1 MVQAEPPGCAH
12 VLPVPDGLTVHVVG
26 RLTPAVLSFLLPVI
40 SVLSGSGRR
49 QALLY
54 INNEGS
60 PKLMTAVPDDVHRVD
75 VRDSD
80 SVWLRCTAMFRALQQ
95 FSLQYPIDVVHVHG
109 LLPALAAAR
118 LLRGSAKRG
127 VDVVFSPHSSRIFGW
142 TLVKHAVFRCV
153 RSPSV
158 GSSAVS
164 VLVNLQ
170 SEARL
175 LAPFGGFAVQ
185 VIDCPVP
192 PVFFD
197 TPRNEAGRP
206 LLLSCNVAC
215 HRAAVDGFL
224 RVAVLLNDDRL
235 GINFNWIGNTEADAV
250 KALQAAGVAC
260 FEASTSSFRADQFS
274 TAWVYLATCDERGF
288 PMHLVEAMA
297 AGLPCVALD
306 TEVHRSVVVQGETGY
321 LYANVREMLERIGQ
335 LVDSQQLRHRLGQNA
350 RRVAELRLA
359 KRCFSIGFGMQS
371 TRTRSRCR
379 HLGMAFVRHQN
390 PLGNYTH
397 RFPDMLLTD
406 CIWLYVCI
414 GG

>member
-1 MVQAEPPGCAH
+1 MVQAKPPGCAH

-40 SVLSGSGRR
+40 RVLSSSGRR

-54 INNEGS
+54 INDEGGL
-60 PKLMTAVPDDVHRVD
+60 KLSMAVPNDVHRVH

-80 SVWLRCTAMFRALQQ
+80 SVWLRCTALFRALQQ
-95 FSLQYPIDVVHVHG
+95 FCLQYPIDVVHVHG
-109 LLPALAAAR
+109 LLPAVAAAR
-118 LLRGSAKRG
+118 LLRGSAKRR

-142 TLVKHAVFRCV
+142 AVVKHAMFRCV

-158 GSSAVS
+158 GSSAVR

-197 TPRNEAGRP
+197 IPRNEGGPP
-206 LLLSCNVAC
+206 LLISCNVAC
-215 HRAAVDGFL
+215 HRAAIDGFL
-224 RVAVLLNDDRL
+224 RVAVLVNDDRL
-235 GINFNWIGNTEADAV
+235 EINFNWIGNTEADAV

-260 FEASTSSFRADQFS
+260 FEPSNISFRADQFS
-274 TAWVYLATCDERGF
+274 TAWVYLATGDERGF
-288 PMHLVEAMA
+288 PLHLVEAMA

-306 TEVHRSVVVQGETGY
+306 TEAHRSVVVQGETGY
-321 LYANVREMLERIGQ
+321 LYANVREMLERIGE
-335 LVDSQQLRHRLGQNA
+335 LVDSQQLRHKLGQNA
-350 RRVAELRLA
+350 RRVAELR
-359 KRCFSIGFGMQS
+359 FSETVFQ
-371 TRTRSRCR
+371 
-379 HLGMAFVRHQN
+379 
-390 PLGNYTH
+390 H
-397 RFPDMLLTD
+397 RFWHAIDSNAKSVPALGHG
-406 CIWLYVCI
+406 VCAPSEPF
-414 GG
+414 G